1 MLIKSALFD
10 RDTLYSGGK
19 RNEDQDD
26 SEEVWGLPDTVGE
39 NLVITVCNIVFSFL
53 QALFATVESHQL
65 VLNNN
70 NEQHHVSCW

>member
-39 NLVITVCNIVFSFL
+39 NLVITVCNIESFL
-53 QALFATVESHQL
+53 QAVFLQWNHT
-65 VLNNN
+65 N
-70 NEQHHVSCW
+70 